1 MTFKTLLM
9 TSLVA
14 ISLAACS
21 STNKTTEDGS
31 INTSSVAADSESI
44 AKTFTIPQELIS
56 YEVPKFPYQKYLD
69 SIDWFPVIGDDGGGF
84 DAISDKIRYP
94 KMPNDIKSSKFIDSL
109 LVIYNMALV
118 YNTIA
123 YDVST
128 DERRIEESTFTNA
141 AAHSLDNI
149 NLSGIKDL
157 SMKDLLSKMGKT
169 AAQHLRKHQIQTDY
183 VNPYVEPIYK
193 CFNAYMNEILGDRES
208 APQYDPSSDLDYY
221 ADLHKQVL
229 NDTSALFRN
238 NLTAMTLK
246 ESDFR
251 KKCVL
256 AYELACSYYRDNGDL
271 DYAELVTIID
281 ELLKSGEF
289 SPLLYK
295 LWLIWRSTL
304 QTRVFSGFSNDSA
317 MYNLFYNDMRNTV
330 AVTLL
335 RRLSSHPDDPI
346 ALSQFVKLA
355 LAYNIVRNC
364 YKTFNNAVA
373 DQAEAMPD
381 LYKK

>member
-1 MTFKTLLM
+1 MRLKVLIM
-9 TSLVA
+9 TSLAV

-31 INTSSVAADSESI
+31 VNTSSVAADSESI

-94 KMPNDIKSSKFIDSL
+94 KVPNNVKSSELVDSL

-128 DERRIEESTFTNA
+128 AERRIEESTFINA
-141 AAHSLDNI
+141 GAHSLENV

-169 AAQHLRKHQIQTDY
+169 AAQHLRKHQVQTEY
-183 VNPYVEPIYK
+183 ENPYVEPFYK
-193 CFNAYMNEILGDRES
+193 CFNAYMNEILGDREP

-229 NDTSALFRN
+229 NDTSSLFRN

-256 AYELACSYYRDNGDL
+256 AYELAYSYYRDNGDL

-317 MYNLFYNDMRNTV
+317 MYNLFYNDMRNAV

-346 ALSQFVKLA
+346 AMSEFIELTF
-355 LAYNIVRNC
+355 AYNIVRNC